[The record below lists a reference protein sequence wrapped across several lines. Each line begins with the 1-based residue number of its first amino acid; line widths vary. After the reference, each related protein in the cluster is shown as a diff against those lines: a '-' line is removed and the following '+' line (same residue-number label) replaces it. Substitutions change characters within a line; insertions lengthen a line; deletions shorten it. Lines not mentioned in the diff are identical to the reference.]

1 MWLGMVDGI
10 TECNLSQ
17 LNLTNFH
24 QIRENKTSHKKLNC
38 IIRENLKKLIDK
50 LKKKKLKMLH

>member
-1 MWLGMVDGI
+1 MVDGI

-24 QIRENKTSHKKLNC
+24 QIRENKTWHKKLNC
-38 IIRENLKKLIDK
+38 VIRENLKKLIDK